1 MSGQKAAKIVLA
13 VLSVMLTAAQAANNE
28 IRKDKN
34 E

>member
-1 MSGQKAAKIVLA
+1 MSKHKAAKIVLA
-13 VLSVMLTAAQAANNE
+13 VLSVLLTATENLNNK

>member
-13 VLSVMLTAAQAANNE
+13 VLSVMLTAAQAVNNE
-28 IRKDKN
+28 IHKDKN